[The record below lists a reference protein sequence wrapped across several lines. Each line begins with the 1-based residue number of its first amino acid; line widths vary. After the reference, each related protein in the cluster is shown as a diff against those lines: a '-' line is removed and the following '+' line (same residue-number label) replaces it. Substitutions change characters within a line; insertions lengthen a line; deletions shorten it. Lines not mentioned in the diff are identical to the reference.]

1 MSCMEQP
8 NTFLNQLRDYDLV
21 PEKLYKKVIR
31 MRCKEKKKD
40 GVYEILDRL
49 EKERSD
55 EVKVFWRC
63 VFHDH
68 ILQKYPVLSVLRN
81 SLMDG
86 SYKSCVKRP
95 DSEEL
100 TDSPQSEE
108 NTAKRQRQRS
118 KRKKSVDEAEDDEQP
133 GPSSSSSSSQQKSPK
148 KLKFSS
154 PVKRGEKVNIW
165 TFALF
170 KTQLP
175 VTCGDKE
182 ATLYRD
188 KLAKGGACLLSQGR
202 WFTPSDFEQFAGK
215 GSYKNWKLSIR
226 CQNTPLQNLI
236 KEGHLN
242 CPRMKRKYVQKSQ
255 KQLFTQSS
263 SESSSPTSSEEM
275 EESVGQEELRG
286 EQDEE
291 EEQEEEEDDDEE
303 EEEGGETEEGEAV
316 DLSEFQAP
324 SLPVSCGSV
333 SGVLFKSRFASGTRG
348 KSIRTEECWF
358 TPEEFMKQELTLT
371 DGCWKRDIKCHGKTL
386 SDLLPK
392 ILKVHSLLCKCDLCG
407 PTEQELL
414 DQDNDDECFICNS
427 DGHLVCCD
435 ECPRAF
441 HDKCHIPTL
450 HAKELGNKW
459 MCTYCV
465 LKNSQCWWRH
475 RTMTEEQALNSPVSQ
490 YIVHCDYLLLCMYKE
505 DTQRVFSKDPSTMV
519 RRYREFIAEPMWLD
533 RVKDK
538 LHSQK
543 YETLRH
549 FVSDISLIFQNCNTF
564 NRDNHLIITMGSTL
578 NQMFE
583 QEFKTIFNIQ

>member
-1 MSCMEQP
+1 
-8 NTFLNQLRDYDLV
+8 
-21 PEKLYKKVIR
+21 
-31 MRCKEKKKD
+31 
-40 GVYEILDRL
+40 
-49 EKERSD
+49 
-55 EVKVFWRC
+55 
-63 VFHDH
+63 
-68 ILQKYPVLSVLRN
+68 
-81 SLMDG
+81 
-86 SYKSCVKRP
+86 
-95 DSEEL
+95 
-100 TDSPQSEE
+100 
-108 NTAKRQRQRS
+108 
-118 KRKKSVDEAEDDEQP
+118 
-133 GPSSSSSSSQQKSPK
+133 
-148 KLKFSS
+148 
-154 PVKRGEKVNIW
+154 
-165 TFALF
+165 
-170 KTQLP
+170 
-175 VTCGDKE
+175 TCGW
-182 ATLYRD
+182 
-188 KLAKGGACLLSQGR
+188 GACLLSQGR

-236 KEGHLN
+236 KVNSLA
-242 CPRMKRKYVQKSQ
+242 K
-255 KQLFTQSS
+255 
-263 SESSSPTSSEEM
+263 M
-275 EESVGQEELRG
+275 EESV
-286 EQDEE
+286 
-291 EEQEEEEDDDEE
+291 
-303 EEEGGETEEGEAV
+303 EEGEAV

-386 SDLLPK
+386 SDLLP
-392 ILKVHSLLCKCDLCG
+392 
-407 PTEQELL
+407 L

-490 YIVHCDYLLLCMYKE
+490 YIVVTLPSNTHTYKH
-505 DTQRVFSKDPSTMV
+505 THHTKTHIYSTV
-519 RRYREFIAEPMWLD
+519 EFIAEPMWLD

-564 NRDNHLIITMGSTL
+564 NRVRDKYS
-578 NQMFE
+578 E
-583 QEFKTIFNIQ
+583 